1 MKNFKLLFESILL
14 LTEDRI
20 DYLKQQYKDKLPT
33 DHDEL
38 AKHTDTDKIVDH
50 FADKADPTSNKVHT
64 QWLLNQYKSKNIRQ
78 EDAPQLKSTLQDF
91 EKTKNSLEKK
101 DLNQY
106 NSVGELRDAVATQK
120 APVERAMK
128 EKESAEARKGSD
140 MPKLYDQDGVQGF
153 KIPNKETSI
162 KNYGPGGVM
171 AKTNWCTAANS
182 ENNMFNHYKGGKYTM
197 HFPNGEVL
205 QFHHQSNQIKDKN
218 DSEINEG
225 DPRFKD
231 YEHHIGNFIK
241 QTKGDEKD
249 SRIAKRFQTYTPEE
263 VDAGIESWNNPN
275 HYFGR
280 SHTLHD
286 IAKRAKLTDVQIE
299 KIKNSHK
306 SKNEY
311 DSHPADHL
319 LSNSNI
325 SIDKLEPLIKEA
337 YKSPKS
343 PTLLS
348 NLSENSN
355 LKGKYLDK
363 LLKHHMEQVGTSEP
377 LIKLAEKNSH
387 LSESNINEILDKK
400 STLANTLAKNHG
412 ITLTKEHQ
420 DKIID
425 KTSKSEGTP
434 QALYSMSER
443 KDLHPESVDKL
454 IDLNNLGVNV
464 NLIDNHQ
471 ANLSSDHIKKLIRNS
486 NVPQVARLF
495 NSDHEN
501 MKDNRE
507 AAFNNILRHT
517 KEFPKESV
525 FGMIANSKHLTKDHV
540 NKMIEA
546 GDNAPHS
553 KGDIYRKISNHKKLD
568 SGQISNLLDKPEASQ
583 YADSLLQNN
592 RLKPE
597 HLHKI
602 MDNMLEENHHEDIL
616 NHPSTNTEVLHK
628 LFDKG
633 NTLTRNNILHHPKAQ
648 LSHFNKAMDM
658 GTKMHGAI
666 SSSPSAPPSMLH
678 DLADSPLS
686 FVRSN
691 VVKNK
696 NTLPETHAKLI
707 NDSLPEIAA
716 LAKKK
721 YKGK

>member
-153 KIPNKETSI
+153 KIPNKEASI

-182 ENNMFNHYKGGKYTM
+182 ANNMFNHYKGGKYTM

-241 QTKGDEKD
+241 QTKDDEKD
-249 SRIAKRFQTYTPEE
+249 SRIEKRFQTYTPEE
-263 VDAGIESWNNPN
+263 VDAGIESYNDSG
-275 HYFGR
+275 HYRGR
-280 SHTLHD
+280 RHVLND
-286 IAKRAKLTDVQIE
+286 IAKRAKLTDDQFE
-299 KIKNSHK
+299 KIKNSYK

-311 DSHPADHL
+311 EDHPSDYL

-325 SIDKLEPLIKEA
+325 SDDKLEPLIKEA
-337 YKSPKS
+337 YKSPKRQA
-343 PTLLS
+343 LLD
-348 NLSENSN
+348 NLAKNTN
-355 LKGKYLDK
+355 LKGDHLDT
-363 LLKHHMEQVGTSEP
+363 LVKHHMEQVGTSEP
-377 LIKLAEKNSH
+377 LVNLVERNSH
-387 LSESNINEILDKK
+387 LSERNINEILDKK
-400 STLANTLAKNHG
+400 PILSNTLANNHG

-434 QALYSMSER
+434 QALYSMSKR
-443 KDLHPESVDKL
+443 KDLHPESIDKL
-454 IDLNNLGVNV
+454 INLKNVRVND

-471 ANLSSDHIKKLIRNS
+471 ANLSSDHIKKMLS
-486 NVPQVARLF
+486 DGNVGQVAKLF

-501 MKDNRE
+501 MKDHRE
-507 AAFNNILRHT
+507 EAFNNILKHT
-517 KEFPKESV
+517 KEYPKDSA
-525 FGMIANSKHLTKDHV
+525 FGMISNSKHLTKDHV

-583 YADSLLQNN
+583 YVDKLLQNN
-592 RLKPE
+592 KLKPE

-602 MDNMLEENHHEDIL
+602 MDEMMQENHHEDIL
-616 NHPSTNTEVLHK
+616 NHPASNTEVLHK

-633 NTLTRNNILHHPKAQ
+633 NIITRNNILHHPKAQ
-648 LSHFNKAMDM
+648 LSHFKKAMDM